1 MTQHTTAAK
10 RLVIPAFIGLAL
22 MLAGG
27 AVLYATHGY
36 VEGLQAERQQTLRQS
51 TEAESRLRRLRNES
65 QEITQR
71 VATYEQLVRRGIVGA
86 ERRLEWVEALERLRA
101 RDGSRTFRYTIEPQ
115 KTMDAPQSAAGISAR
130 ASQVKLSASV
140 PHEAHA
146 FELLSELQASVPA
159 HVLLRSCIL
168 DSPLASAAASA
179 NLNLQCSIE
188 FVTIEVPQ

>member
-1 MTQHTTAAK
+1 MTSHTTVAK
-10 RLVIPAFIGLAL
+10 RLAIPAFIGFAL

-51 TEAESRLRRLRNES
+51 TEAENRLRRLRNES
-65 QEITQR
+65 REIAQR
-71 VATYEQLVRRGIVGA
+71 VATYEQLIQRGIVGA

-101 RDGSRTFRYTIEPQ
+101 RDGSRALRYTIEPQ
-115 KTMDAPQSAAGISAR
+115 KAMDAPPSAAGVSAR

-140 PHEAHA
+140 PHEARA
-146 FELLSELQASVPA
+146 FELLDELRTTLPA
-159 HVLLRSCIL
+159 HVLLRSCTL
-168 DSPLASAAASA
+168 DRPSTATADGGLS
-179 NLNLQCSIE
+179 LQCVID